1 MAATAG
7 KSAACPAT
15 CRCRRWPRR
24 STSRGASSTTLA
36 SSCTCGRT
44 APATPRRVSWW
55 CVYLGGTPCRP
66 AGSFAPFLPATH
78 PLAPAAVPCDADPLS
93 VDSVS
98 LLKLVCKGPRPE
110 PLHAQITAALQR
122 QAWAA
127 APPGLMQQLHPLQA
141 SDDSAAEPPGRV
153 AAGGQR
159 QPGSSGG
166 RRGRGACHGLH
177 CGGAGRHRLPAPAC
191 SQCCDRYPERW

>member
-1 MAATAG
+1 M
-7 KSAACPAT
+7 
-15 CRCRRWPRR
+15 
-24 STSRGASSTTLA
+24 
-36 SSCTCGRT
+36 
-44 APATPRRVSWW
+44 
-55 CVYLGGTPCRP
+55 
-66 AGSFAPFLPATH
+66 
-78 PLAPAAVPCDADPLS
+78 
-93 VDSVS
+93 DSVS

-166 RRGRGACHGLH
+166 DDAPFLPDRAIVAGLVAIGFPLLHAVNAVTATRNAGNEGSVRVSVQAQGTAGCLPVVTFAIPTCLCRRARGG
-177 CGGAGRHRLPAPAC
+177 
-191 SQCCDRYPERW
+191 